1 MRCVKGI
8 SLVLMLTLAPLSSAQ
23 EGGTDTPEQSLRKSE
38 RHAESTRVK
47 TGFADFAAGI
57 LRVTTPVDDLN
68 EPLPTGTKTDF
79 ERRGYIV
86 VSDDRVE
93 ILVDRA
99 GQIYKDRIYQGIVP
113 GLRNSLRP
121 GELDELQGED
131 IVLWA
136 GFQAMAP
143 LQRLFFLLTDPTPR
157 FEVTKT
163 GPKTLEVYFPGFKVP
178 NRNMVRALETQFF
191 RGPVARVTGHR
202 EQKGIR
208 YKIELK
214 RKTNYLYRWEAP
226 FLFVD
231 FERLDE

>member
-8 SLVLMLTLAPLSSAQ
+8 SLALVLALAPSAASQ
-23 EGGTDTPEQSLRKSE
+23 EEGTDTPEQSLRKSE
-38 RHAESTRVK
+38 DHARAARV
-47 TGFADFAAGI
+47 TSGFADFAAGI
-57 LRVTTPVDDLN
+57 LRVKTPSDDLD

-99 GQIYKDRIYQGIVP
+99 GQIYKDRVYQGIIP
-113 GLRNSLRP
+113 GLRNSLNP
-121 GELDELQGED
+121 GELDELSGED
-131 IVLWA
+131 VVLWA

-163 GPKTLEVYFPGFKVP
+163 GPMTLEVYFPGFKVP

-208 YKIELK
+208 YTIKLK

-226 FLFVD
+226 FLFID
-231 FERLDE
+231 FERLDD